1 MYVCG
6 KERVCA
12 RVCAPHDALRI
23 SMLMAISN
31 KE

>member
-1 MYVCG
+1 MCVGKSVC
-6 KERVCA
+6 VC
-12 RVCAPHDALRI
+12 VCTPHDALRI